1 MAGRVKIKQLKKV
14 VGDVNISGMF
24 EEMMGVKDADADI
37 IIPKFIFVR
46 NTLRYIYRV
55 FHQFCN
61 MLGNDFPMYSEH
73 FDDIKKFA
81 EDMKE
86 SAYLK
91 HEHDEKEESYKALS
105 KEEINMLYRK
115 LKENQYVKTLIILCS
130 KLKRYESSF
139 SDQNNL
145 KENFVNQ
152 EPGLSFIIFDFSK
165 LDLKALWSND
175 RMKTSIKRYVLMVLA
190 SLYKH
195 THALYKC
202 VTSPDVDVEKFTQ
215 MLISAIGELKKQP
228 QLHRCHNAFRR
239 IEQSVQLLREKFD
252 DYYRDSVASENA
264 DMLVMNF
271 IVDVSNQGGANATLA
286 REFRTIIKYM
296 HDVSQKTG
304 KSKDPNVQKIFKMLN
319 NNFNL
324 MEKNSKASAPAVP
337 QPDEDITPTEELKDL
352 GTSAEE
358 VDVADEKQAKRIE
371 KQKAKK
377 KKKNK
382 KNIITVVENI
392 ESQEPEEAQES
403 QDIQESQENEK
414 DTNEETVTE

>member
-1 MAGRVKIKQLKKV
+1 MAERVKIKQLKKV

-24 EEMMGVKDADADI
+24 EEMMGIKDADADI
-37 IIPKFIFVR
+37 IIPKFVFVR
-46 NTLRYIYRV
+46 NTLRYIYRI

-81 EDMKE
+81 DDMKE

-91 HEHDEKEESYKALS
+91 HDHDEKEDFYKALS
-105 KEEINMLYRK
+105 KEEINMFYRK

-175 RMKTSIKRYVLMVLA
+175 RMKTSIKRYILMVLA

-195 THALYKC
+195 THALYRC

-228 QLHRCHNAFRR
+228 QLSRCHNAFRR

-252 DYYRDSVASENA
+252 DYYRDSIASENA

-271 IVDVSNQGGANATLA
+271 IIDVSNQGGANATLA

-296 HDVSQKTG
+296 HSVSQKTG
-304 KSKDPNVQKIFKMLN
+304 KSKDPNVKKIFNMLN

-324 MEKNSKASAPAVP
+324 MEKNSKASAPIVP
-337 QPDEDITPTEELKDL
+337 QQDEDITPTEELKDL
-352 GTSAEE
+352 DSQE
-358 VDVADEKQAKRIE
+358 VDVADEKQNKRIE

-377 KKKNK
+377 KKKSK
-382 KNIITVVENI
+382 KNMVSATVI
-392 ESQEPEEAQES
+392 ETQEP
-403 QDIQESQENEK
+403 QEN
-414 DTNEETVTE
+414 TNE